1 MRVTQPTVRRT
12 AKPSAQRPATSKT
25 AGARANT
32 VRTGAAAYAADSL
45 TLSGA
50 FNTVVNVARPT
61 PILVPVG
68 SSSSNGGLFGSIGHF
83 FSSAFSWLKGLF
95 ASPAPQPIR
104 QLPPTTP
111 TPITT
116 KPSGTNAQA
125 DAMSIA
131 QNFAQNYH
139 YVYAMKTWQQAISDI
154 PSTETTHGGNCT
166 DLAAE
171 AVKEFEADGI
181 NAVGRMGDLNG
192 GAHMWVNYQDPT
204 TGQWH
209 FFDPTE
215 AVVNGANAALD
226 PSGTPNTYSNETS
239 DVFQL

>member
-12 AKPSAQRPATSKT
+12 ANNRTQRPATAKP
-25 AGARANT
+25 AGTRANAA
-32 VRTGAAAYAADSL
+32 RTGSAAYAADAL
-45 TLSGA
+45 TLSR
-50 FNTVVNVARPT
+50 VVRPT
-61 PILVPVG
+61 MISVPGVVTP
-68 SSSSNGGLFGSIGHF
+68 SNGGFFAAIGSF
-83 FSSAFSWLKGLF
+83 FSHAFSWLESLF
-95 ASPAPQPIR
+95 SSKATQPIA
-104 QLPPTTP
+104 QLPGVTP
-111 TPITT
+111 TPIT
-116 KPSGTNAQA
+116 PVGGNDAQA
-125 DAMSIA
+125 VAMSIA
-131 QNFAQNYH
+131 DNFAQNYH

-154 PSTETTHGGNCT
+154 PSTESTHGGNCT

-215 AVVNGANAALD
+215 AVANGAYAALD
-226 PSGTPNTYSNETS
+226 PSGTPNTYSNETQ